1 VERENL
7 AAATHDGLDE
17 HGVLDLL
24 GLGHQVVH
32 VLLLS
37 VVAGNDRHGGVA
49 HDLLRLTVWCYH

>member
-49 HDLLRLTVWCYH
+49 HDLL